1 MGKIRFCSRGRGSAK
16 WTTSRVTI
24 GTILMGEFFGLS
36 LYRILEDFR
45 EGELGKITLD
55 EVDL

>member
-1 MGKIRFCSRGRGSAK
+1 MGKIRFCSRGRGSAR
-16 WTTSRVTI
+16 WTMSRVTI
-24 GTILMGEFFGLS
+24 GMVLLGEFFWLS

>member
-1 MGKIRFCSRGRGSAK
+1 M
-16 WTTSRVTI
+16 SRVTI
-24 GTILMGEFFGLS
+24 GMILLGEFFWLS